1 MATRVT
7 QVSRRVLNQ
16 ADSNARVTQVSRR
29 VLNKADSNARVTQ
42 ISRRVLIVNRTVPGQ
57 STEIGIIE

>member
-7 QVSRRVLNQ
+7 QVSRRVLEQ

-29 VLNKADSNARVTQ
+29 VLEKADSNTRVTQ
-42 ISRRVLIVNRTVPGQ
+42 LSRRVLIVNRAVPGQ
-57 STEIGIIE
+57 RSRVTFIE